1 MKQENTSLRLRR
13 LMTEKNLRQ
22 VDILELA
29 KPYCQKNNVKLG
41 KSDLSQYLKGTVEPG
56 QEKLTVLSL
65 ALDVNE
71 AWLMGYDVP
80 KERNSFDITKDPNY
94 MPLPQTKKIPLLG
107 TIACG
112 VPILATENIDEYVTA
127 PGSIQADFC
136 LRCKG
141 DSMINARIL
150 DGDIVYI
157 KSQPD
162 VENGEIAAVIIDS
175 LESECTL
182 KRVYKYPNKVVL
194 APENNAY
201 EPFVYTNEELN
212 CIRIIGKAVYFL
224 SQAR

>member
-1 MKQENTSLRLRR
+1 
-13 LMTEKNLRQ
+13 MTEKNLRQ

-80 KERNSFDITKDPNY
+80 KERSSFDITKDPNY

>member
-1 MKQENTSLRLRR
+1 MHLIVDSFSERLKEALKHTKANT
-13 LMTEKNLRQ
+13 
-22 VDILELA
+22 LA
-29 KPYCQKNNVKLG
+29 KNIGLSKQAISMYTTG
-41 KSDLSQYLKGTVEPG
+41 KRIPKQPTIKAIAEELN
-56 QEKLTVLSL
+56 
-65 ALDVNE
+65 VNE
-71 AWLMGYDVP
+71 EWLMGYDVP
-80 KERNSFDITKDPNY
+80 KERSSFDITKDPNY